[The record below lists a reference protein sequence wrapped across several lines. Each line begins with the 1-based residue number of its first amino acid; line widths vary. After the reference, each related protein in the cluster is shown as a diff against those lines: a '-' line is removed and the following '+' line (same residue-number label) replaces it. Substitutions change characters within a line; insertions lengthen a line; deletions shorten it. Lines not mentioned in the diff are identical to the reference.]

1 MSDHASISRQAQRD
15 AEYRQIYESW
25 LEALPKEERKKL
37 QQMGLHKPL
46 HDDYTVNGNGSEDAA
61 TYASTGWPEREGED
75 SEDELDPTATGKVE
89 AKGEGFVAQGPS
101 EDDERTHDL
110 LRRLLGEVISQSNI
124 SLSMDCL
131 ALVTGLL
138 YEGDSMTEI
147 AKRHRISRAAVSKR
161 CIELTFSLKLKPSR
175 AMRTMLAREN
185 SRQTRLNLM
194 KFLLP

>member
-1 MSDHASISRQAQRD
+1 MSDHASISRQSQRD
-15 AEYRQIYESW
+15 AEYRQIYEAW
-25 LEALPKEERKKL
+25 LEALPKEERSKL
-37 QQMGLHKPL
+37 RAMGLNKPM
-46 HDDYTVNGNGSEDAA
+46 HDDFTVAGHGTEDAA
-61 TYASTGWPEREGED
+61 SYASCGWPEREDDGADDDTEI
-75 SEDELDPTATGKVE
+75 PTAADPAPVT
-89 AKGEGFVAQGPS
+89 PPTT

-147 AKRHRISRAAVSKR
+147 ARRHRISRAAVSKR
-161 CIELTFSLKLKPSR
+161 CIELTFALKLKPSR

>member
-1 MSDHASISRQAQRD
+1 MSDHASNSRQSQRD
-15 AEYRQIYESW
+15 AEYRQIYEAW
-25 LEALPKEERKKL
+25 LEALPKEERRKL
-37 QQMGLHKPL
+37 RAMGLNKPM
-46 HDDYTVNGNGSEDAA
+46 HDDFTVAGHGTEDAA
-61 TYASTGWPEREGED
+61 SYASSGWPEREDDDAED
-75 SEDELDPTATGKVE
+75 DTETPTAADPAPVTP
-89 AKGEGFVAQGPS
+89 ATP

-147 AKRHRISRAAVSKR
+147 ARRHRISRAAVSKR
-161 CIELTFSLKLKPSR
+161 CIELTSALKLNPSR

>member
-1 MSDHASISRQAQRD
+1 MSDHASISRQSQRD
-15 AEYRQIYESW
+15 AEYRQIYEAW
-25 LEALPKEERKKL
+25 LEALPKEERSKL
-37 QQMGLHKPL
+37 RAMGLNKPM
-46 HDDYTVNGNGSEDAA
+46 HDDFTVAGHGTEDAA
-61 TYASTGWPEREGED
+61 SYASCGWPEREDDGADDDTEI
-75 SEDELDPTATGKVE
+75 PTAADPAPVT
-89 AKGEGFVAQGPS
+89 PPTT

-161 CIELTFSLKLKPSR
+161 CIELTFALKLKPSR